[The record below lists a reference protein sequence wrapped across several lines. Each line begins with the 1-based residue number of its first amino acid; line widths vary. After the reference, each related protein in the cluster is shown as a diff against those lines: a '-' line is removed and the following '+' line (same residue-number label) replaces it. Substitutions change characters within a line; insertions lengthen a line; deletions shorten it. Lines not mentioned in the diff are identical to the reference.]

1 MKLIVAELGAAMGMA
16 VRINTIDVISLIDL
30 GRRFNSP
37 GNVID
42 ATDSRDNPNFIS
54 DAGLAICPF
63 ISEVDV
69 PFPVR
74 TCNPGDRP
82 VYFGR
87 CGYEPRT
94 PEEYPFL
101 QSR

>member
-63 ISEVDV
+63 ISEELV
-69 PFPVR
+69 FFSLSL
-74 TCNPGDRP
+74 G
-82 VYFGR
+82 GR
-87 CGYEPRT
+87 CAFSGSYV
-94 PEEYPFL
+94 
-101 QSR
+101 